1 AAIRSRRIAWVTVGA
16 CKPARR
22 FYTTAGFGQLGI
34 DDKLARSMASLYQAH
49 APTALQQQM
58 IPELLRPRSH
68 LLVRQTTGA
77 GKTFA
82 VLCTLLS
89 LAIQEHR
96 LLTTKLKHT
105 SAEAFDVQALNT
117 LVVVPN
123 RELALQMGQ
132 WASELLEHAY
142 PQMSRGKLVQWF
154 VSGSEY
160 EIAQRKYLKRH
171 GAPAIVL
178 GTPRALLELTSGRSS
193 VMAATAPKMLQQLD
207 RSQDSEAYVRQLIR
221 VHKESKQR
229 DEVTADGLRGLRR
242 LVIDEVDQ
250 VLRVPGRN
258 ASDKERKLRLDKPR
272 PGQVLVDRLLL
283 ETCGLARLNAEV
295 QQARLL
301 AWQTRAERDGEGLRR
316 STARGWSKDRDP
328 ALGAPPAAP
337 KAQPKVEDPAV
348 QQLQRAADLVGRQTL
363 QVTALS
369 ATANSGARHWMQ
381 KHGWMSSRPRIID
394 SADEPT
400 VPASVT
406 HHCLVVEDHDTVRN
420 FQARDD
426 RAPDPSTEETE
437 GGVWDTDV
445 AQRSAEA
452 QLSAM
457 DLMADVAANTLAALR
472 PTGSVV
478 IFTRSDASTTQFAR
492 VLEEHGVMARDI
504 MVHFDETLRQR
515 VDQAVVEQVGSVTEP
530 YRVYLATEESAR
542 GIDVTDAGLVLI
554 LDIPKNAAS
563 YAHMAGRTGR
573 FGRAGTVVS
582 VVPVG
587 RRGWYE
593 SKMRGIFSLLQIKP
607 LPAPFVE

>member
-1 AAIRSRRIAWVTVGA
+1 
-16 CKPARR
+16 
-22 FYTTAGFGQLGI
+22 
-34 DDKLARSMASLYQAH
+34 
-49 APTALQQQM
+49 
-58 IPELLRPRSH
+58 
-68 LLVRQTTGA
+68 
-77 GKTFA
+77 
-82 VLCTLLS
+82 
-89 LAIQEHR
+89 
-96 LLTTKLKHT
+96 
-105 SAEAFDVQALNT
+105 
-117 LVVVPN
+117 
-123 RELALQMGQ
+123 
-132 WASELLEHAY
+132 
-142 PQMSRGKLVQWF
+142 
-154 VSGSEY
+154 
-160 EIAQRKYLKRH
+160 
-171 GAPAIVL
+171 
-178 GTPRALLELTSGRSS
+178 
-193 VMAATAPKMLQQLD
+193 
-207 RSQDSEAYVRQLIR
+207 
-221 VHKESKQR
+221 
-229 DEVTADGLRGLRR
+229 
-242 LVIDEVDQ
+242 
-250 VLRVPGRN
+250 
-258 ASDKERKLRLDKPR
+258 
-272 PGQVLVDRLLL
+272 
-283 ETCGLARLNAEV
+283 
-295 QQARLL
+295 
-301 AWQTRAERDGEGLRR
+301 
-316 STARGWSKDRDP
+316 
-328 ALGAPPAAP
+328 
-337 KAQPKVEDPAV
+337 
-348 QQLQRAADLVGRQTL
+348 
-363 QVTALS
+363 
-369 ATANSGARHWMQ
+369 
-381 KHGWMSSRPRIID
+381 MSSRPRIID